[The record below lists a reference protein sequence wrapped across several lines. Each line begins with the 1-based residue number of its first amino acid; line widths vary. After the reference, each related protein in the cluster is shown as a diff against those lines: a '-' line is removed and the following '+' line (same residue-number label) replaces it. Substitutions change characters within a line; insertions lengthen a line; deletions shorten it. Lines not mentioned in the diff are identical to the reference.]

1 MFYSIG
7 SRDFWLD
14 VASASGGSVDLGKI
28 LQVVSSEKNDYG
40 SMTGVTKTDTG
51 LSCSI
56 TPSNTANKI
65 FIMASL
71 NVGCD
76 TNHTAYFYAL
86 RDAVELGLGTGGTD
100 AVSFMV
106 YPDQY
111 ISSGFTNVFA
121 QTVNWS
127 FLDSP
132 STTSAVTYKI
142 QYRAIIAGQTIY
154 LNRRGYDT
162 QWAAS
167 SNLTVFEVDG
177 T

>member
-1 MFYSIG
+1 MSMIYRTAG
-7 SRDFWLD
+7 S
-14 VASASGGSVDLGKI
+14 SSGGGGGSSGKI

-40 SMTGVTKTDTG
+40 SITGDTKTDTG

-65 FIMASL
+65 FIIASL
-71 NVGCD
+71 NVGCGP
-76 TNHTAYFYAL
+76 NHTAYFYAL
-86 RDAVELGLGTGGTD
+86 RDTTEIGLGTGGTD

-111 ISSGFTNVFA
+111 ISSGDSMVFA
-121 QTVNWS
+121 ETVGWS

-132 STTSAVTYKI
+132 SSTSALTYKI
-142 QYRAIIAGQTIY
+142 QYRAIVAGQTVF
-154 LNRRGYDT
+154 LNRRGFDT
-162 QWAAS
+162 QWATS
-167 SNLTVFEVDG
+167 SNLTVMEVDG